1 MDAGVSGFDWDDANR
16 AKCQRHGVTLEEIE
30 ALFRGRPFVAPDLDH
45 SAEEDRL
52 IAIGRN
58 GVGRAMFVAFT
69 IRVRNQERM
78 IRPITARYM
87 HAREIRRYEAAGP

>member
-1 MDAGVSGFDWDDANR
+1 MEAGVSGFDWDDGNR
-16 AKCQRHGVTLEEIE
+16 AKCQRHGVTIEEIE
-30 ALFRGRPFVAPDLDH
+30 ALFRGRPLVAPDMSH
-45 SAEEDRL
+45 SDDEDRL

-58 GVGRAMFVAFT
+58 GFGRAMFVAFP
-69 IRVRNQERM
+69 IRVRNRKRI